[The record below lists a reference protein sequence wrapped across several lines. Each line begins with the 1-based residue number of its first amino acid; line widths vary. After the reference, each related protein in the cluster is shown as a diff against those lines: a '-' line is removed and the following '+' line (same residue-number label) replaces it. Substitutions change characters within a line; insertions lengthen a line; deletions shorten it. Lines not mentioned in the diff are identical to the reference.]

1 MNAITRIFV
10 KTISTIL
17 KIVALEFEAI
27 LERFKNDHH
36 S

>member
-10 KTISTIL
+10 KTLTTIL
-17 KIVALEFEAI
+17 KIVAGEFEAM